1 MLFVHVA
8 VFPTVLVLDVAPV
21 LKIGLAVVIGTSL
34 IWQWLHGASLM
45 PGELTLAD
53 DGDCS
58 LTRGG
63 QSRAYR
69 ITRASLHT
77 GLVRFTLKRVG
88 TRPRILLLMHD
99 AVEPEVY
106 RELRARITQGHLPR
120 REKIM

>member
-1 MLFVHVA
+1 MFFVHAAAFPV
-8 VFPTVLVLDVAPV
+8 VFILDVAPV
-21 LKIGLAVVIGTSL
+21 LKIGLAVGIGVSL
-34 IWQWLHGASLM
+34 IWQWLRGASLM
-45 PGELTLAD
+45 PREIKLAD
-53 DGDCS
+53 NGDCS

-63 QSRAYR
+63 QSRLYR
-69 ITRASLHT
+69 ITRASLHA

-99 AVEPEVY
+99 AVEPEAY